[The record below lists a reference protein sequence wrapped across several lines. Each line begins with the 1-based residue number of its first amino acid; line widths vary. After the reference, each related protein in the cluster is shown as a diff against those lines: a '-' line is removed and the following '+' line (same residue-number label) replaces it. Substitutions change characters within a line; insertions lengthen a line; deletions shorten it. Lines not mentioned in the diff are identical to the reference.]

1 MNKILVVGS
10 IGLDSVETPF
20 GKVTDAPGGSATY
33 FSMAAS
39 FFTELN
45 LVAIVG
51 DDFPR
56 EQINYLKKRGID
68 TTGLTVTAGKT
79 FRWAGKYEYDLN
91 QAHTLDT
98 QLNVFAD
105 FKPQLPPAYKNTPF
119 VFLANIDPELQLD
132 VLKQVAAPKL
142 VACDTM
148 NFWIDKKKDALKK
161 IISLANILFI
171 NEAEIRHLTGQAN
184 LVKAAKEIF
193 SWGTGTIVVKQGE
206 YGALMFDK
214 KFVFS
219 APAFPI
225 EQVMDPTGAGDSFAG
240 GFMGY
245 LAKTGEITEKS
256 LRQAT
261 IFGSVI
267 ASFNVEDFSF
277 NRFKTLKTEEIQA
290 RFKEFKNLSHFEE
303 IL

>member
-1 MNKILVVGS
+1 LNKILVVGS

-20 GKVTDAPGGSATY
+20 GKVKDIPGGSATY

-39 FFTELN
+39 FFSPVN

-51 DDFPR
+51 QDFPP
-56 EQINYLKKRGID
+56 QHIKYLQRKGID
-68 TTGLTVTAGKT
+68 TAGLVVSPGRT
-79 FRWAGKYEYDLN
+79 FRWKGKYEYDLN
-91 QAHTLDT
+91 RAHTLDT
-98 QLNVFAD
+98 QLNVFAN
-105 FKPQLPPAYKNTPF
+105 FQPELPADYRDSKF

-132 VLKQVAAPKL
+132 VLQQAKKPKL

-148 NFWIDKKKDALKK
+148 NFWIEKKKPALRRVIKQVD
-161 IISLANILFI
+161 ILFI
-171 NEAEIRHLTGQAN
+171 NEAEIRQLTGQSN
-184 LVKAAKEIF
+184 LVKATKIVF
-193 SWGTGTIVVKQGE
+193 SWGAKIIVVKQGE
-206 YGALMFDK
+206 YGALMFTKD
-214 KFVFS
+214 FVFS
-219 APAFPI
+219 APGFPL
-225 EQVMDPTGAGDSFAG
+225 EQVYDPTGAGDSFAG

-245 LAKTGEITEKS
+245 LAKNGELTEKR

-277 NRFKTLKTEEIQA
+277 NRFRTLTGKEIRR

-303 IL
+303 SL